1 MQDLRREI
9 LRIEYKKEKQ
19 KDLLTTLPTLLKQHP
34 LQEKRKP
41 IGEINII
48 DLKKIGLYRSIT
60 TEGKRRRTPDILTAE
75 SRDTS

>member
-1 MQDLRREI
+1 MPGT
-9 LRIEYKKEKQ
+9 EYRKEKQ
-19 KDLLTTLPTLLKQHP
+19 KDLLTTFPTLLKQYP

-60 TEGKRRRTPDILTAE
+60 TEGKRRRTPDVLTTE
-75 SRDTS
+75 NKDTG